1 MLAARQAIRS
11 VATPELVRTVTVR
24 YLAPMRI
31 RNFFW
36 LAALLS
42 IALGCGAPQTVAP
55 TRNAPTDNGL
65 TVRVT
70 ALAQTAKLHGWV
82 LVSQGERVLVSTGI
96 GTITPTTKAGFAVEH
111 RWTLASITKQIL
123 AVLMMQAAE
132 RGLVALDQPVRSYLP
147 SFTSANATVTVRQ
160 LLRHQTGYPN
170 PDDSPKDSV
179 GVPALYSAAT
189 PAPDMLAYCGSAITG
204 PSGAAW
210 SYNNCDY
217 TVAVAL
223 LEQVTGKPWATH
235 IAELNKTLHTSFSDH
250 GDRIAGY
257 EGLVSD
263 QGLFDFARYKGAGDL
278 TGSIMDM
285 LTFDRALLSGTLL
298 SAASRAQ
305 LWESQAELGFI
316 AIGQWSFPVA
326 LSACQRE
333 VRIIERRGAFGH
345 IGVRNVLVPE
355 LDLVIIAFNNRAEVD
370 FGEPWSGQGL
380 THELLSAVICKP

>member
-1 MLAARQAIRS
+1 
-11 VATPELVRTVTVR
+11 
-24 YLAPMRI
+24 MRI

-42 IALGCGAPQTVAP
+42 IALGCGASQTVAP
-55 TRNAPTDNGL
+55 TRTAPTDDGL

-82 LVSQGERVLVSTGI
+82 LVAQGERVLVSTGI
-96 GTITPTTKAGFAVEH
+96 GTIIPTTKAGFTVEQ

-123 AVLMMQAAE
+123 AVLMMQAVE
-132 RGLVALDQPVRSYLP
+132 RGQVALDQPVRSYLP
-147 SFTSANATVTVRQ
+147 GFTSANAGTVTVRH
-160 LLRHQTGYPN
+160 LLRHQTGFPN
-170 PDDSPKDSV
+170 PDDSPKNAV

-210 SYNNCDY
+210 TYNNCDY

-235 IAELNKTLHTSFSDH
+235 IAELNKKLHTSFSDH
-250 GDRIAGY
+250 GDRIAGF
-257 EGLVSD
+257 EGSVSD

-278 TGSIMDM
+278 SGSIMDM
-285 LTFDRALLSGTLL
+285 LAFDRALLSGTLL

-305 LWESQAELGFI
+305 LWDGQAELGFI
-316 AIGQWSFPVA
+316 ALGQWSFPVA

-333 VRIIERRGAFGH
+333 VRIIERRGAFGYV
-345 IGVRNVLVPE
+345 GVRNLLVPE

-380 THELLSAVICKP
+380 THDLLSAVICKP